1 VIRAV
6 ILAHQGGWDEML
18 FVLVPV
24 AAVIWLLRLANRRVK
39 DQQVERD
46 APK

>member
-24 AAVIWLLRLANRRVK
+24 AAVVWLLRLANRRVK
-39 DQQVERD
+39 EQQAERD
-46 APK
+46 AP